1 MDTVKCNCPKCGAK
15 YRLPIEA
22 QGRKARCK
30 RCHEPFEVPKVERGL
45 DDSVLEWLMD
55 DPAAERDEELTQPR
69 VISMKAEQAASPEA
83 SRALKGIIR
92 QKADSEAPK

>member
-1 MDTVKCNCPKCGAK
+1 MDTVKCSCPKCGAK

-22 QGRKARCK
+22 HGRKARCK
-30 RCHEPFEVPKVERGL
+30 RCHEPFEVPKLERGL

-55 DPAAERDEELTQPR
+55 PAGEPDEELTQPR

-92 QKADSEAPK
+92 PKADTNAPK